1 MLRALYKGAIDFP
14 EHNSSAS
21 SDYIKGDITQNEHP
35 SQRIPKTQ
43 PEEQNLLTVILINRD
58 RMNTACY
65 FLAMQFASDIVLT
78 ETTTMQQNETGSQLI
93 LKGTTTIGVVCKD
106 GVILASDT
114 RVTMGFYIAHKFG
127 KKVYK
132 IDEHLGMTIAGT
144 VADAQR
150 VVDILTANAQ
160 LYRINLNRPMPVSSA
175 ARLVANLLFS
185 ARYIPLATQV
195 LIGGVDETGPHV
207 FNLDPFGS
215 LTEEKSVS
223 TGSGSPIAYGILEDK
238 YREDMT
244 IEELLPI
251 VMKAVN
257 AAMKRDVASG
267 NSYNVTVIDKNG
279 YRELSEEEKSKLL
292 VK

>member
-1 MLRALYKGAIDFP
+1 MSFNGDTPNMSQVNA
-14 EHNSSAS
+14 AS
-21 SDYIKGDITQNEHP
+21 
-35 SQRIPKTQ
+35 
-43 PEEQNLLTVILINRD
+43 NL
-58 RMNTACY
+58 A
-65 FLAMQFASDIVLT
+65 
-78 ETTTMQQNETGSQLI
+78 

-106 GVILASDT
+106 GVVLASDT
-114 RVTMGFYIAHKFG
+114 RVTMGFYVAHKQG

-132 IDEHLGMTIAGT
+132 IDEHIGMTIAGT

-160 LYRINLNRPMPVSSA
+160 LYKINMNRPMPISSA

-195 LIGGVDETGPHV
+195 LIGGVDETGPHI

-238 YREDMT
+238 YREGMPVV
-244 IEELLPI
+244 ELIPVI
-251 VMKAVN
+251 VKAVN

-267 NSYNVTVIDKNG
+267 NNYNVIVIDKNG
-279 YRELSEEEKSKLL
+279 YRELSEEEKKHLL
-292 VK
+292 TK

>member
-1 MLRALYKGAIDFP
+1 M
-14 EHNSSAS
+14 
-21 SDYIKGDITQNEHP
+21 TQTDTT
-35 SQRIPKTQ
+35 SQ
-43 PEEQNLLTVILINRD
+43 
-58 RMNTACY
+58 
-65 FLAMQFASDIVLT
+65 IV
-78 ETTTMQQNETGSQLI
+78 
-93 LKGTTTIGVVCKD
+93 LKGTTTTGIVCKD
-106 GVILASDT
+106 GIILASDT
-114 RVTMGFYIAHKFG
+114 RVTMGFYVAHKFG

-195 LIGGVDETGPHV
+195 LVGGIDDTGPHV

-238 YREDMT
+238 YREEMT
-244 IEELLPI
+244 VEQMLPI
-251 VMKAVN
+251 VMQAVT

-279 YRELSEEEKSKLL
+279 YHELNEEEKNKLL
-292 VK
+292 AK